1 MNLSK
6 RLAKRLLLVGLF
18 SLCSVGL
25 NGPYEKIAFGQ
36 NKLPDV
42 NLHALREMASARAE
56 VTSEWETVFGLFHAT
71 SEKLYQDAQEMD
83 VFEYSDIAKGS
94 LEELAEQLDTIK
106 IPAFE
111 EAAFQALES
120 ACSSCVEAYRP
131 YNEAMAVWSLT
142 QCADKL
148 RGAAA
153 KLLEILQ
160 QFSQSRFEL
169 LYHHDWGLE
178 SDVHQRYESIVTEG
192 EMWGA
197 YEAGTLAAP
206 EENPEQKLVDFL
218 NSEVEALQIL
228 RRTIED
234 KIASVTDKSGG
245 FADSYGVY
253 DLLDNFKKF
262 VQSELDYLAAV
273 IALLGPIN
281 TAPSATSQS
290 LTTDEDTAVDI
301 VLTGDDPDGDP
312 LTFKIVTQPTNGSLT
327 GAAPNLTYAPNPDYN
342 GSDSFTFT
350 VNDSAVGSEPAT
362 VSITINPVNDPP
374 VVSTADLFIK
384 EDTSARI
391 KVEISDVDG
400 DALTT
405 DVFGGPHFGRLAG
418 KLPNLT
424 YTPNKDYNGMDTFTV
439 IARDGVASGKAS
451 VNIFIDPVNDAP
463 VAQGQSVTTNEDTP
477 VPIGLVASDVDG
489 DPLKYKWSRPGN
501 GNVAGSPPNVTYM
514 PNKDW
519 PTGHGSANDSFTFTV
534 TDGKLSDTAT
544 ISITV
549 IAVNDPPVANPQ
561 SVTTNEDTQLSITL
575 TGSDVDG
582 DKLNFSYTQPGNGTV
597 KGGRV
602 CIYAPNPNW
611 PTGHQTATD
620 GFTFQVDDGLGGTNT
635 ATVTITVNA
644 VNDRPVADPQSV
656 TTNEDT
662 PLLITLTGSDVDGDP
677 LTYKCSQSVNGNVAG
692 SPPNVTY
699 TPNKD
704 WPTGHGSATDS
715 FTFEV
720 DDGWGGTRRATVSI
734 TVNAV
739 NDLPVVEDFSVS
751 FIEDGGR
758 QDIFLRASDADRYN
772 ILFLVTDPPLHGSWE
787 SGSYMGSWIF
797 YTPDRDYSDSD
808 SLRYVAVDGFSGEP
822 SESKGTVTITVEPV
836 NDSPVAVIPQNV
848 MTIQDQPVQIAIS
861 ARDVDIGDTVSFYAW
876 QPSQGGTVSPQ
887 KGDLV
892 ADRVQQLTY
901 TPPSGYVGGDSF
913 DLSVRDSS
921 GKPSG
926 YKLYTVVISVVT
938 KEEGSTS
945 AGTGTASRDVMFQEN
960 WGGGFAFPSFDW
972 SSSGAEIHIGAGT
985 DALSVHFPASV
996 SITIDPSAV
1005 NPGGEVKANIKWQM
1019 LDGEGYG
1026 GDYRGYE
1033 AFSNLGLRATLSLGM
1048 EVDLGW
1054 LGKHHLGWSKGKDFR
1069 LDPKKSFKPPLRNDN
1084 DISMSKTITAVG
1096 FNDIFR
1102 GLLPEWAPLSLGEL
1116 GFKEYI
1122 WVKGESVDSD
1132 VEVSGA
1138 IDDKEQP
1145 SCEGMTWDTDN
1156 EGQDIKIYIDP
1167 HAKPGDVVLV
1177 ELSSIDYNVDLSYE
1191 IALTLTLVG
1200 KELTTPTVAG
1210 GAFCSVIGADQT
1222 VRFIIPVVEAP
1233 TLGETVT
1240 LTVKA
1245 VAEVVEGWL
1254 GDIPVRSEKPVSA
1267 HITVNN
1273 EQVKRITA
1281 FTESFPKNSKV
1292 TLEAERRI
1300 TRAGI
1305 TYFFDRWEVDG
1316 KVDSKRE
1323 ITITLAED
1331 TTCTA
1336 FYLPPDY
1343 NE

>member
-1 MNLSK
+1 
-6 RLAKRLLLVGLF
+6 
-18 SLCSVGL
+18 
-25 NGPYEKIAFGQ
+25 
-36 NKLPDV
+36 
-42 NLHALREMASARAE
+42 MASARAE
-56 VTSEWETVFGLFHAT
+56 VTSEWEAVFELLHAT
-71 SEKLYQDAQEMD
+71 SEKLYQDTQGRD
-83 VFEYSDIAKGS
+83 VFEYSDIAKGH
-94 LEELAEQLDTIK
+94 LEELAEQLDAMK

-111 EAAFQALES
+111 NPVFQALES
-120 ACSSCVEAYRP
+120 ACSSCAEAYKP
-131 YNEAMAVWSLT
+131 YNEAMAVWSLS

-160 QFSQSRFEL
+160 QFSQARFEL
-169 LYHHDWGLE
+169 IYHHDWTLE
-178 SDVHQRYESIVTEG
+178 SDVHQRYKGIVTEG
-192 EMWGA
+192 EMWEA

-206 EENPEQKLVDFL
+206 EENPEQKLVYYL
-218 NSEVEALQIL
+218 NGEVEALQIL
-228 RRTIED
+228 KTAIED
-234 KIASVTDKSGG
+234 KIASVMDKSGG
-245 FADSYGVY
+245 FADSYGIY
-253 DLLDNFKKF
+253 DLLGNFKKF
-262 VQSELDYLAAV
+262 VESDLDYLAAV
-273 IALLGPIN
+273 IELFGPIN
-281 TAPSATSQS
+281 TAPSANTQS
-290 LTTDEDTAVDI
+290 VTTDEDIAVD
-301 VLTGDDPDGDP
+301 VALTGDDPDGDP
-312 LTFKIVTQPTNGSLT
+312 LTYKIMTQPTNGSLT
-327 GAAPNLTYAPNPDYN
+327 GASPNVTYTPNPAYN
-342 GSDSFTFT
+342 GVDSFTFT
-350 VNDSAVGSEPAT
+350 VNDGAVDSEPAT

-384 EDTSARI
+384 EDTPGRI

-477 VPIGLVASDVDG
+477 LPIGLVASDVDG
-489 DPLKYKWSRPGN
+489 DPLTYRYTRPVN
-501 GNVAGSPPNVTYM
+501 GNVAGSPPNVTYS

-549 IAVNDPPVANPQ
+549 NAVNDPPVANPQ

-597 KGGRV
+597 KGGWV
-602 CIYAPNPNW
+602 VIYAPNPNW

-662 PLLITLTGSDVDGDP
+662 PLLITLTGSDVDGDT
-677 LTYKCSQSVNGNVAG
+677 LTFTYTEPGNGTVIGTSSQ
-692 SPPNVTY
+692 VTY
-699 TPNKD
+699 APNPN

-715 FTFEV
+715 FTFQV

-808 SLRYVAVDGFSGEP
+808 NSDSLGYVAVDGFSGEP
-822 SESKGTVTITVEPV
+822 SESKGTVTITVKPV

-861 ARDVDIGDTVSFYAW
+861 ARDVDIGDTVSFFAK

-1005 NPGGEVKANIKWQM
+1005 NPGREVKANIKWQM

-1033 AFSNLGLRATLSLGM
+1033 AFSNLGLRATLSLGT

-1069 LDPKKSFKPPLRNDN
+1069 LDPKKSFKPPLRNDD

-1096 FNDIFR
+1096 FNDIFN
-1102 GLLPEWAPLSLGEL
+1102 LPDWAPLTVGEL
-1116 GFKEYI
+1116 GFKETI
-1122 WVKGESVDSD
+1122 WVNGESVDAD
-1132 VEVSGA
+1132 VEISGA
-1138 IDDKEQP
+1138 IDNKKQP
-1145 SCEGMTWDTDN
+1145 YYEDTTWDTDN

-1167 HAKPGDVVLV
+1167 AAKPGDAVVV
-1177 ELSSIDYNVDLSYE
+1177 ELSSIDYNVSLSYE

-1200 KELTTPTVAG
+1200 KELTTPSVAG
-1210 GAFCSVIGADQT
+1210 GTFCSSIGADQT

-1233 TLGETVT
+1233 PLGETVT

-1245 VAEVVEGWL
+1245 IAEVVEGYL
-1254 GDIPVRSEKPVSA
+1254 GDIPVTSEKPVSA

-1273 EQVKRITA
+1273 EQVKRITT
-1281 FTESFPKNSKV
+1281 FTESFPKNSEV

-1300 TRAGI
+1300 TRTGT
-1305 TYFFDRWEVDG
+1305 TYFFDRWEVNG
-1316 KVDSKRE
+1316 KVNNNRE
-1323 ITITLAED
+1323 ITITLTED

-1343 NE
+1343 